1 MPHNDPYS
9 LATIRIKNLRLRT
22 FIGIKEDE
30 IQNRQDVVVNAVI
43 RYAANRAVQFNRIE
57 EALNYRTITKKLISH
72 VEEGRFALLERLTKE
87 LLEIIMEQEQV
98 LAAEVEVDK
107 PHALRFSDS
116 VSVTLGAKREVSEKQ
131 TQ

>member
-22 FIGIKEDE
+22 FIGIKDDE
-30 IQNRQDVVVNAVI
+30 IQNRQDIIVNAVI
-43 RYAANRAVQFNRIE
+43 RYAANRAVQFNQIE
-57 EALNYRTITKKLISH
+57 EALNYRTITKRLIAH

-87 LLEIIMEQEQV
+87 LLELIMEDEQV

-116 VSVTLGAKREVSEKQ
+116 VSVTLGAKRE
-131 TQ
+131 T

>member
-1 MPHNDPYS
+1 MPHKDPYS

-22 FIGIKEDE
+22 YIGIKEDE
-30 IQNRQDVVVNAVI
+30 IENRQDVIINAVI
-43 RYAANRAVQFNRIE
+43 RYAASRAVQFNRIE
-57 EALNYRTITKKLISH
+57 EALNYRTITKKLILH

-87 LLEIIMEQEQV
+87 LLEIILEHDQV

-116 VSVTLGAKREVSEKQ
+116 VSVTLSAKREP
-131 TQ
+131 

>member
-30 IQNRQDVVVNAVI
+30 IQNRQDVVINAVI
-43 RYAANRAVQFNRIE
+43 RYSANRAVQFNKIE
-57 EALNYRTITKKLISH
+57 EALNYRTITKRLIAH
-72 VEEGRFALLERLTKE
+72 IEDGRFALLERLTKE
-87 LLEIIMEQEQV
+87 LLEIIMEYDQV

-116 VSVTLGAKREVSEKQ
+116 VSITLSAKRESGPA
-131 TQ
+131 